1 MNEKNLQIRTEL
13 TNLYAE
19 LESALTAQQ
28 NIKEELESFL
38 SQFTCVL
45 DAPSCGC
52 SEEELNDPKFDA
64 LYTEQDRLTKLSKA
78 ATKQVNELKAKI
90 NSLEAELNFMIMQTD

>member
-1 MNEKNLQIRTEL
+1 MNKNQIQEQL
-13 TNLYAE
+13 NQLSIE
-19 LESALTAQQ
+19 LETATSMYK
-28 NIKEELESFL
+28 NIKEELEQFL

-64 LYTEQDRLTKLSKA
+64 LFTEQDRLTKLSKTWNKRIQE
-78 ATKQVNELKAKI
+78 TKEQISNLQ
-90 NSLEAELNFMIMQTD
+90 AELEKLS

>member
-78 ATKQVNELKAKI
+78 ATKQVNDLKAKI

>member
-1 MNEKNLQIRTEL
+1 MTDKIKLEQEL
-13 TNLYAE
+13 MKLRADLKKAS
-19 LESALTAQQ
+19 LEYENT
-28 NIKEELESFL
+28 KEELENFL

-64 LYTEQDRLTKLSKA
+64 LYTEQDRLTKLTKTLSKEIKDLKEKI
-78 ATKQVNELKAKI
+78 TVLESEL
-90 NSLEAELNFMIMQTD
+90 

>member
-1 MNEKNLQIRTEL
+1 MNDRRTVIENELTILQKNLDSKTTE
-13 TNLYAE
+13 Y
-19 LESALTAQQ
+19 Q

-64 LYTEQDRLTKLSKA
+64 LYTEQDRLTKISKTLSE
-78 ATKQVNELKAKI
+78 QVKTIKAKI
-90 NSLEAELNFMIMQTD
+90 AFLEQELETE

>member
-1 MNEKNLQIRTEL
+1 MNDRKTAIEKELVDLYKNL
-13 TNLYAE
+13 
-19 LESALTAQQ
+19 ESKMKEYQ
-28 NIKEELESFL
+28 NIKDELESFL

-64 LYTEQDRLTKLSKA
+64 LYTEQDRLTKLSK
-78 ATKQVNELKAKI
+78 TLSEKVKTIKAKI
-90 NSLEAELNFMIMQTD
+90 ALLEQELKTE

>member
-1 MNEKNLQIRTEL
+1 MNEKKLQINMEL

>member
-1 MNEKNLQIRTEL
+1 MEDKKILINKNLAKLHI
-13 TNLYAE
+13 E
-19 LESALTAQQ
+19 LENVMTLAQDT
-28 NIKEELESFL
+28 KEELENFL

-64 LYTEQDRLTKLSKA
+64 LYTEQDRLSKLSKSYS
-78 ATKQVNELKAKI
+78 TQIKELKAQI
-90 NSLEAELNFMIMQTD
+90 DLLEKELNNL

>member
-1 MNEKNLQIRTEL
+1 MNKKKQQIQDEL
-13 TNLYAE
+13 LALRAE
-19 LESALTAQQ
+19 LESAATVHQ
-28 NIKEELESFL
+28 NIKEELEGFL

-52 SEEELNDPKFDA
+52 SEEELNNPEFDA

-78 ATKQVNELKAKI
+78 ASKQVQDLKARI
-90 NSLEAELNFMIMQTD
+90 ISLEEELEKLN

>member
-1 MNEKNLQIRTEL
+1 MNHKIEQEL
-13 TNLYAE
+13 IQLHAE
-19 LESALTAQQ
+19 LEQTSTEYQH
-28 NIKEELESFL
+28 IKEELENFL

-64 LYTEQDRLTKLSKA
+64 LYTEQDRLTKLSKSLA
-78 ATKQVNELKAKI
+78 LKIKDLKEKI
-90 NSLEAELNFMIMQTD
+90 SILETQL

>member
-1 MNEKNLQIRTEL
+1 MNHKMKQEL
-13 TNLYAE
+13 IQLHAE
-19 LESALTAQQ
+19 LEQTSTEYQ
-28 NIKEELESFL
+28 NIKEELENFL

-64 LYTEQDRLTKLSKA
+64 LYTEQDRLTKLSKSLA
-78 ATKQVNELKAKI
+78 LKIKDLKEKI
-90 NSLEAELNFMIMQTD
+90 SILETQL